1 MKAVE
6 DIFGIK
12 IDSKEYFEAALTHPS
27 YTQEKNLDYVMCYER
42 MEFLGDAVLKLVM
55 SEILFEKF
63 PSAHEGEMSKIR
75 SIAVSDNI
83 LSGISKDVGL
93 AQLIVTSEHDGKLG
107 LRNLESVTA
116 CAFEAILGA
125 YFLDGKFDELRLRLK
140 DIFMPYIEEI
150 SANMD
155 RYNAK
160 ALLQEYTQSLNKEIP
175 KYTLV
180 SESGPAHNKTFTV
193 QVSYRGEVVAEGC
206 GKTKKDAEQK
216 CAYEACRKLG
226 VFECQK

>member
-1 MKAVE
+1 MKTVE
-6 DIFGIK
+6 NIFGIK
-12 IDSKEYFEAALTHPS
+12 IDCKEYFDAALTHPS

-83 LSGISKDVGL
+83 LSGISKEIGL

-116 CAFEAILGA
+116 CAFEAVLGA

-160 ALLQEYTQSLNKEIP
+160 ALLQEYTQSINKEIP
-175 KYTLV
+175 KYTLI
-180 SESGPAHNKTFTV
+180 SESGPPHNKTFTV
-193 QVSYRGEVVAEGC
+193 EVSYRGEVVAEGS
-206 GKTKKDAEQK
+206 GKSKKDAEQK
-216 CAYEACRKLG
+216 CAYEACQKLG